1 MYAANDPRG
10 TRSRAGRIFYNEFQS
25 RFWEE
30 PSKYKEFITKLNIFY
45 ICLMLTNF
53 YFLVNDFG
61 KSSSNKDNN
70 NTSRISNIIK
80 GNFCIFIYRF
90 VLELK

>member
-1 MYAANDPRG
+1 LYAANGPRG

-53 YFLVNDFG
+53 YFLVNQHQIRKNAVAVTQHRRDVRG
-61 KSSSNKDNN
+61 KF
-70 NTSRISNIIK
+70 R
-80 GNFCIFIYRF
+80 
-90 VLELK
+90 